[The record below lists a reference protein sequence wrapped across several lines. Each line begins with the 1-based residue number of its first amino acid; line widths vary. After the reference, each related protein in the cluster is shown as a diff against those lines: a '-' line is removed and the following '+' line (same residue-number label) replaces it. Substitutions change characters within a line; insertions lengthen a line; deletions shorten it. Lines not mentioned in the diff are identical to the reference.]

1 MEKYL
6 DVLRML
12 SWKESPET
20 QNSAIEYLSGVEDW
34 DFRNCIINTP
44 KDVWEN
50 ILKVI
55 KNNKSIDMHLILQDL
70 LFLLKD
76 LTWPGALDAF
86 DIIKKMGKEE
96 IYLDLTKALAKAN
109 SEKDEMWI
117 DNLKLL
123 LIHLNSL

>member
-12 SWKESPET
+12 SWKESPEI
-20 QNSAIEYLSGVEDW
+20 QNNAIEYLSGVEDW

-86 DIIKKMGKEE
+86 DIIKKW
-96 IYLDLTKALAKAN
+96 
-109 SEKDEMWI
+109 EKRRYI
-117 DNLKLL
+117 
-123 LIHLNSL
+123 

>member
-12 SWKESPET
+12 SWKESPEI
-20 QNSAIEYLSGVEDW
+20 QNNAIEYLSGVEDW

-109 SEKDEMWI
+109 REKDEMWI

>member
-12 SWKESPET
+12 SWKESLET
-20 QNSAIEYLSGVEDW
+20 QNNAIEYLSGVEDW

-55 KNNKSIDMHLILQDL
+55 KKNKSIDMHLILQDL
-70 LFLLKD
+70 LFLFKD

-123 LIHLNSL
+123 LTHFNSL